1 MIQSRRNS
9 DNRPISTFLTDW
21 ANRIIP
27 PLLVAAVI
35 GISGGAWAT
44 YSAVAKITDKVA
56 EHERILVE
64 MKASNERQL
73 ALLQARIDQI
83 DANSVKRME
92 LLEILKR
99 VEQQLEIALLRSGVK
114 VPPKMLSGGQ
124 P

>member
-1 MIQSRRNS
+1 MTPRNRAS
-9 DNRPISTFLTDW
+9 DNHPVFAFLTDW

-56 EHERILVE
+56 EHDRMLAEL
-64 MKASNERQL
+64 KTSNERQL
-73 ALLQARIDQI
+73 ALLQARIDQVE
-83 DANSVKRME
+83 ANSVKRTE

-114 VPPKMLSGGQ
+114 VPPKMLSNSTQ
-124 P
+124 